1 MSDQGI
7 KRQIDRINHMNLA
20 ELREKFNAL
29 FGFEPG
35 QTNIV
40 NLRRRLAYRIQ
51 ELHFGGLSDNDKEI
65 LTRIA
70 DGDPMANLQNKAKGM
85 ISKLRGTRYQRV
97 WKGKKYEVIVL
108 GDGTFEYD
116 GTVYQSLSA
125 IAREITGTRWNGK
138 LFFGVKCMKRPAL
151 QQLLADCEAGLVDII
166 VVYKIDRLSRSICD
180 LQTSPRNLT
189 NGAHCSSR

>member
-7 KRQIDRINHMNLA
+7 KRQIDRIYRMNLA
-20 ELREKFNAL
+20 ELREKFNEL

-40 NLRRRLAYRIQ
+40 NLRRRLAYGIQ

-65 LTRIA
+65 LIRIA

-138 LFFGVKCMKRPAL
+138 LFFGVK
-151 QQLLADCEAGLVDII
+151 
-166 VVYKIDRLSRSICD
+166 
-180 LQTSPRNLT
+180 
-189 NGAHCSSR
+189 

>member
-1 MSDQGI
+1 MMNESEV
-7 KRQIDRINHMNLA
+7 KRQLELLDLMNQA
-20 ELREKFNAL
+20 ELREKFCDL

-35 QTNIV
+35 QTNIA

-51 ELHFGGLSDNDKEI
+51 ELHFGGLSDNEKEI
-65 LTRIA
+65 LIRIA

-138 LFFGVKCMKRPAL
+138 LFFGVK
-151 QQLLADCEAGLVDII
+151 
-166 VVYKIDRLSRSICD
+166 
-180 LQTSPRNLT
+180 
-189 NGAHCSSR
+189 

>member
-7 KRQIDRINHMNLA
+7 KRQIDRIYRMNLA
-20 ELREKFNAL
+20 ELREKFNEL

-65 LTRIA
+65 LIRIA

-97 WKGKKYEVIVL
+97 WNMTE
-108 GDGTFEYD
+108 
-116 GTVYQSLSA
+116 
-125 IAREITGTRWNGK
+125 
-138 LFFGVKCMKRPAL
+138 
-151 QQLLADCEAGLVDII
+151 
-166 VVYKIDRLSRSICD
+166 RSINRFPP
-180 LQTSPRNLT
+180 SPAKLPGLAGTANSFS
-189 NGAHCSSR
+189 G

>member
-1 MSDQGI
+1 MNESEV
-7 KRQIDRINHMNLA
+7 KRQLELLDLMNQA
-20 ELREKFNAL
+20 ELREKFNEL

-138 LFFGVKCMKRPAL
+138 LFFGVK
-151 QQLLADCEAGLVDII
+151 
-166 VVYKIDRLSRSICD
+166 
-180 LQTSPRNLT
+180 
-189 NGAHCSSR
+189 

>member
-1 MSDQGI
+1 MNESEV
-7 KRQIDRINHMNLA
+7 KRQLELLDLMNQA
-20 ELREKFNAL
+20 ELREKFCDL

-35 QTNIV
+35 QTNIA

-138 LFFGVKCMKRPAL
+138 LFFGVK
-151 QQLLADCEAGLVDII
+151 
-166 VVYKIDRLSRSICD
+166 
-180 LQTSPRNLT
+180 
-189 NGAHCSSR
+189 

>member
-7 KRQIDRINHMNLA
+7 KRQIDRIYRMNLA
-20 ELREKFNAL
+20 ELREKFNEL

-65 LTRIA
+65 LIRIA
-70 DGDPMANLQNKAKGM
+70 DGDPMANLQNKAKNGV
-85 ISKLRGTRYQRV
+85 SHVCGTRYQRV
-97 WKGKKYEVIVL
+97 WKGKKYEVTAL
-108 GDGTFEYD
+108 GNGKFEYD

-138 LFFGVKCMKRPAL
+138 LFFGVK
-151 QQLLADCEAGLVDII
+151 
-166 VVYKIDRLSRSICD
+166 
-180 LQTSPRNLT
+180 
-189 NGAHCSSR
+189 

>member
-1 MSDQGI
+1 MLVYIEKSRSCINMSVQGI
-7 KRQIDRINHMNLA
+7 RRQIDRINRMNLA
-20 ELREKFNAL
+20 ELREKFNEL

-40 NLRRRLAYRIQ
+40 DLRRRLVYRIQ

-138 LFFGVKCMKRPAL
+138 LFFGVK
-151 QQLLADCEAGLVDII
+151 
-166 VVYKIDRLSRSICD
+166 
-180 LQTSPRNLT
+180 
-189 NGAHCSSR
+189 

>member
-1 MSDQGI
+1 MMNESEV
-7 KRQIDRINHMNLA
+7 KRQLELLDLMNQA
-20 ELREKFNAL
+20 ELREKFCDL

-138 LFFGVKCMKRPAL
+138 LFFGVK
-151 QQLLADCEAGLVDII
+151 
-166 VVYKIDRLSRSICD
+166 
-180 LQTSPRNLT
+180 
-189 NGAHCSSR
+189 

>member
-20 ELREKFNAL
+20 ELREKFNEL

-65 LTRIA
+65 LIRIA

-108 GDGTFEYD
+108 GDGTLNMTE
-116 GTVYQSLSA
+116 
-125 IAREITGTRWNGK
+125 
-138 LFFGVKCMKRPAL
+138 
-151 QQLLADCEAGLVDII
+151 
-166 VVYKIDRLSRSICD
+166 RSINRFPP
-180 LQTSPRNLT
+180 SPAKLPELAGTANSFS
-189 NGAHCSSR
+189 G

>member
-1 MSDQGI
+1 MNESEV
-7 KRQIDRINHMNLA
+7 KRQLELLDLMNQA
-20 ELREKFNAL
+20 ELREKFCDL

-65 LTRIA
+65 LIRIA

-116 GTVYQSLSA
+116 GTVYRSLSA

-138 LFFGVKCMKRPAL
+138 LFFGVK
-151 QQLLADCEAGLVDII
+151 
-166 VVYKIDRLSRSICD
+166 
-180 LQTSPRNLT
+180 
-189 NGAHCSSR
+189 

>member
-1 MSDQGI
+1 MMNESEV
-7 KRQIDRINHMNLA
+7 KRQLELLDLMNQA
-20 ELREKFNAL
+20 ELREKFNEL

-138 LFFGVKCMKRPAL
+138 LFFGVK
-151 QQLLADCEAGLVDII
+151 
-166 VVYKIDRLSRSICD
+166 
-180 LQTSPRNLT
+180 
-189 NGAHCSSR
+189 

>member
-1 MSDQGI
+1 MNESEV
-7 KRQIDRINHMNLA
+7 KRQLELLDLTNQA
-20 ELREKFNAL
+20 ELREKFCEL

-65 LTRIA
+65 LIRIA

-138 LFFGVKCMKRPAL
+138 LFFGVK
-151 QQLLADCEAGLVDII
+151 
-166 VVYKIDRLSRSICD
+166 
-180 LQTSPRNLT
+180 
-189 NGAHCSSR
+189 

>member
-1 MSDQGI
+1 MNESEV
-7 KRQIDRINHMNLA
+7 KRQLELLDLMNQA
-20 ELREKFNAL
+20 ELREKFCEL

-65 LTRIA
+65 LIRIA

-138 LFFGVKCMKRPAL
+138 LFFGVK
-151 QQLLADCEAGLVDII
+151 
-166 VVYKIDRLSRSICD
+166 
-180 LQTSPRNLT
+180 
-189 NGAHCSSR
+189 

>member
-1 MSDQGI
+1 MNESEV
-7 KRQIDRINHMNLA
+7 KRQLELLDLMNQA
-20 ELREKFNAL
+20 ELREKFNEL

-65 LTRIA
+65 LIRIA

-138 LFFGVKCMKRPAL
+138 LFFGVK
-151 QQLLADCEAGLVDII
+151 
-166 VVYKIDRLSRSICD
+166 
-180 LQTSPRNLT
+180 
-189 NGAHCSSR
+189 

>member
-1 MSDQGI
+1 MNESEV
-7 KRQIDRINHMNLA
+7 KRQLELLDLMNQA
-20 ELREKFNAL
+20 ELREKFCDL

-138 LFFGVKCMKRPAL
+138 LFFGVK
-151 QQLLADCEAGLVDII
+151 
-166 VVYKIDRLSRSICD
+166 
-180 LQTSPRNLT
+180 
-189 NGAHCSSR
+189 

>member
-1 MSDQGI
+1 MSNQGI
-7 KRQIDRINHMNLA
+7 QQQIERINRMKLA
-20 ELREKFNAL
+20 ELRKKFNEL

-35 QTNIV
+35 QTNVV
-40 NLRRRLAYRIQ
+40 NLRHLLAYRIQ
-51 ELHFGGLSDNDKEI
+51 ELHFGGFSDNDKEI
-65 LTRIA
+65 LIRIA

-138 LFFGVKCMKRPAL
+138 LFFGVK
-151 QQLLADCEAGLVDII
+151 
-166 VVYKIDRLSRSICD
+166 
-180 LQTSPRNLT
+180 
-189 NGAHCSSR
+189 

>member
-1 MSDQGI
+1 MGVNLTSFFHAQQNETDPEKAGDAAISRQEDI
-7 KRQIDRINHMNLA
+7 KRIPENKLLERRIRHGN
-20 ELREKFNAL
+20 
-29 FGFEPG
+29 G
-35 QTNIV
+35 QVRTK
-40 NLRRRLAYRIQ
+40 LRRRLAYRIQ

-65 LTRIA
+65 LIRIA

-138 LFFGVKCMKRPAL
+138 LFFGVK
-151 QQLLADCEAGLVDII
+151 
-166 VVYKIDRLSRSICD
+166 
-180 LQTSPRNLT
+180 
-189 NGAHCSSR
+189 